1 MDSLDRKLRSEG
13 VGAEKHLAKPFTID
27 DENKFWSL
35 GEMGM
40 NTPVSLLQAVFYYN
54 GKIFCLRGGEEHRNL
69 KVSQFR
75 RTEKG
80 YTYTETSSKNCQG
93 GMSQLKLKKKC
104 IEIVENKE
112 AGDRC
117 HCKLLDA
124 YISKLLKEAKAKDYF
139 MK

>member
-112 AGDRC
+112 AGGRC

-124 YISKLLKEAKAKDYF
+124 YISK
-139 MK
+139 

>member
-13 VGAEKHLAKPFTID
+13 IGAEKHSAEPFTID

-40 NTPVSLLQAVFYYN
+40 NTPVSLLRAVFYYN

-93 GMSQLKLKKKC
+93 GMSQLKLKKNALRLWK
-104 IEIVENKE
+104 I
-112 AGDRC
+112 R
-117 HCKLLDA
+117 KLETA
-124 YISKLLKEAKAKDYF
+124 ATANYWMHISVNCSKKPKPRIIL
-139 MK
+139 